1 MDCRTISAAALGAG
15 GIWIPVDGV
24 LNGWAKLQLVVDWAA
39 ETAAVLDA
47 AATEPEADA
56 AEFAAPEDAVA
67 IALLALLLPL
77 VDAAAGT
84 LEAGTVLPDDEAA
97 ATGVLTAWAST
108 WDKAHRISKRS
119 KRICG

>member
-1 MDCRTISAAALGAG
+1 M
-15 GIWIPVDGV
+15 
-24 LNGWAKLQLVVDWAA
+24 
-39 ETAAVLDA
+39 LDA

-97 ATGVLTAWAST
+97 ATGVLTA
-108 WDKAHRISKRS
+108 
-119 KRICG
+119 